1 MPEDDDVVSECRN
14 RGAVGRHRV
23 VGEIPGNDLPEP
35 FSCFRNRL
43 VHLPSQ
49 SFLDFLE
56 LGPHAV
62 TARLPLDLE
71 ITPPRFAANE
81 HKTQELEGLR
91 LGEPA
96 LLAVLR
102 RKATELNQA
111 GLVRVKRQRELPQ
124 PFAHRVPKAPSLDLS
139 PSPRS
144 SRSRLRERRLA
155 TISGRAGGCA
165 CRRSGA
171 PGSGPP
177 IAGRPP

>member
-14 RGAVGRHRV
+14 RGAIGRHRV

-56 LGPHAV
+56 LGPCAV

-111 GLVRVKRQRELPQ
+111 GLVRVKRQRELENS
-124 PFAHRVPKAPSLDLS
+124 RSLS
-139 PSPRS
+139 RIASQKRRASFSCWKPTTRS
-144 SRSRLRERRLA
+144 SAYLTMIMSPVASRRRQRSK
-155 TISGRAGGCA
+155 T
-165 CRRSGA
+165 
-171 PGSGPP
+171 
-177 IAGRPP
+177 